1 MNSYISILRG
11 INVSG
16 QKIIKMDALCNAYKD
31 LGFENVKTYIQSG
44 NVIFQSDKSNQN
56 EIGRIISKKIETQFG
71 FEVPILIM
79 NIQELKE
86 IIRNNPFLNDKS
98 MDISQ
103 LYVTFLSSKPELDKF
118 EVIKNGKYN
127 GEQIE
132 MINKAIYLFCPN
144 GYGKTKLSNTFLE
157 NKLKVTAT
165 TRNWKTTLELLSIA
179 ERL

>member
-103 LYVTFLSSKPELDKF
+103 LYVTFLSSKPEFDKF